1 MDRWHSGSPNP
12 KNFRV
17 QKPDGKLLD
26 NIFWNQ
32 DGIILIDY
40 LPKDQNIKSDNY
52 SNLLLQMNDILN
64 DKRRGNITNCVL
76 FLHNNAP
83 GHQILATQKNQA

>member
-1 MDRWHSGSPNP
+1 MDWRHSGSPNP
-12 KNFRV
+12 KMFRV
-17 QKPDGKLLD
+17 QKPDGKLLAY
-26 NIFWNQ
+26 ILWNQ

-52 SNLLLQMNDILN
+52 SNLLLHINDILN

-83 GHQILATQKNQA
+83 VHGVPATQKNQA

>member
-1 MDRWHSGSPNP
+1 
-12 KNFRV
+12 V
-17 QKPDGKLLD
+17 QKLDGKLF
-26 NIFWNQ
+26 NYIFWIK
-32 DGIILIDY
+32 DGIILIYY
-40 LPKDQNIKSDNY
+40 LPKDQTINAEIY

-83 GHQILATQKNQA
+83 VHGVLATQKNQA